1 MRRFTRVKSLDVK
14 PIGGGPVNPTDI
26 PEVLTQELRET
37 FSSLAVATIT
47 HQLQGRGIQ
56 HSFLS
61 GLKPLLPNQRLV
73 GRARTLRYVALRED
87 RLPEF
92 SAGQNAQRSV
102 VEAVTDGDVIVIEAR
117 DVPDA
122 GTVGDIYALRAFHLG
137 AVGIITDGAI
147 RDTGA
152 IAELGRPVYH
162 RASHGAT
169 WGRRHMPFSYDEPIT
184 CAGVFVEPGDIIV
197 GDDDGVVVVP
207 YAIAADVAS
216 AAKAQEHREAFAI
229 ERVRAGESPRG
240 LFPLSEERRP
250 DYDAWSQQQR

>member
-1 MRRFTRVKSLDVK
+1 LTQNGKD
-14 PIGGGPVNPTDI
+14 PVNSIDI
-26 PEVLTQELRET
+26 PDVLTVELRNKL
-37 FSSLAVATIT
+37 SSLAVATIT

-56 HSFLS
+56 NAFMS
-61 GLKPLLPNQRLV
+61 GLRPLLTGQRLV

-87 RLPEF
+87 RLSEF
-92 SAGQNAQRSV
+92 SSGQNAQRSI
-102 VEAVTDGDVIVIEAR
+102 VEDVNDGDVIVIEAR

-147 RDTGA
+147 RDTEA

-169 WGRRHMPFSYDEPIT
+169 WGRRHMPFSHDEPIT

-197 GDDDGVVVVP
+197 GDVDGAVVIP
-207 YAIAADVAS
+207 HAITEEIATAAQE
-216 AAKAQEHREAFAI
+216 QEHREAFAI

-240 LFPLSEERRP
+240 LFPLSDERRP
-250 DYDAWSQQQR
+250 DYEAWSQQQR